1 MHTPDLVPGTKLRKQ
16 KQARLPNARARACML
31 RLRKSWEMLQQI
43 IVRITLERRKEWT
56 RTDQPGGGKHRKRK
70 EGGEEGRYRRKGREV
85 RLRAG
90 DVFVVVLESERASV
104 EWSRRF
110 GEWSA
115 HAEHNRRRSPEAPP
129 HTTPQA
135 RTLSLSLCLSSRT
148 VPRRRRQQGLPTLSL
163 SLPPS
168 L

>member
-16 KQARLPNARARACML
+16 KQARLPNARACML

-90 DVFVVVLESERASV
+90 DVFVVVLESERASERV
-104 EWSRRF
+104 WS
-110 GEWSA
+110 GVGGSGSGA
-115 HAEHNRRRSPEAPP
+115 HTRN
-129 HTTPQA
+129 TTAAAAQKLLRIQHHKRA
-135 RTLSLSLCLSSRT
+135 LSLSLCLSSRT
-148 VPRRRRQQGLPTLSL
+148 VPRRRQQI
-163 SLPPS
+163 
-168 L
+168 